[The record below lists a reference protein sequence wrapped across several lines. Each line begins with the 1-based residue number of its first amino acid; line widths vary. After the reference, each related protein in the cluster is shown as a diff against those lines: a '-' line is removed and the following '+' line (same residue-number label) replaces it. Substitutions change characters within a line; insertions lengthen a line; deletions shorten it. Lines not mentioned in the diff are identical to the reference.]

1 MCATTCW
8 HSISTLWL
16 KSEIPGSSGNSG
28 SGSGGSGTWWSSCG
42 GDGRSTGVVVP
53 EVVTPVTME
62 LLLGVQT
69 IKLSSM
75 W

>member
-1 MCATTCW
+1 M
-8 HSISTLWL
+8 
-16 KSEIPGSSGNSG
+16 IPGNSG
-28 SGSGGSGTWWSSCG
+28 NLGSVGGGSGTLWRSCG
-42 GDGRSTGVVVP
+42 GDGESTGVVVP

-69 IKLSSM
+69 IKSSSI